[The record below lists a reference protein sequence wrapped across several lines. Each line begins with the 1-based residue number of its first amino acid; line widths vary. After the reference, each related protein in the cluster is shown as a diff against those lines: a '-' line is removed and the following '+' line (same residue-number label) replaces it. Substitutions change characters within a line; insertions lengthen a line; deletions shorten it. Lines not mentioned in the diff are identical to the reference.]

1 MASMDGKTAFSTVNT
16 AQPPAATN
24 RIYPQITQMDTD
36 ISLSSFYLSN
46 LRHLW
51 IALLKSWRQAK
62 KARNSITNRR
72 MWPHLMV
79 GRVLLIVV
87 SIVSLGSFWIPVC
100 AHADQEPLKLDGTTS
115 RYNLAGH
122 LQVYEDA
129 GGSETIEDI
138 LSKPFRP
145 VQTGTPHFGFTQ
157 SVYWIKLTIADGTAE
172 PQKILLEIRNQYLDF
187 IDIFVKSGSNPEIA
201 RYRAGARVP
210 FDERISRG
218 RYPVVT
224 LNFSP
229 GEVKT
234 VFFRVSTRTPVRLPL
249 VLSTRDAHRHEEVK
263 QFVFLG
269 LFFGALVFLIIYSL
283 FAWSILRQPAYLYY
297 ILTIAGVGANQLA
310 LNGLTAWMPFF
321 SEPQRMLH
329 LLTAGI
335 GFTCV
340 FNVVFVSSFM
350 DCRAKYPILYRILDV
365 FLVLGV
371 IVTITYIVNYYVGN
385 AMAMAYGP
393 ALAYVLAIVI
403 GLMWYWGES
412 HARYLFLAHVQL
424 PIIGT
429 IHVAAMAGLIPFN
442 PILTQLLPIAYL
454 WQGLFFMLALV
465 DRYSIMQRRFMHE
478 LEDKVA
484 ERSAELVEANK
495 HLESEIVE
503 RKRIE
508 AVIARAK
515 REWEQTFDTVPD
527 LITIIDRDFVIHR
540 INKAM
545 ADKMN
550 LHPRDAIGR
559 HCYELC
565 HGTDEPFDG
574 CPLHRSMLDDE
585 EHSTEIVE
593 PRLGGTFIVSVSPL
607 PTDNHQAE
615 RFVHVARDITE
626 RKIFEERLR
635 KQARTDS
642 LTNIW
647 NRRHFMQLAERE
659 LERTRRYGGQFA
671 LAMIDLDHFKTIND
685 TCGHDVGDET
695 LRKVAEIVGN
705 NLRKVD
711 VFARFGGEEFVLALP
726 ETDLEKALHVAERLR
741 RQVADTPMTDQATPI
756 RTTVSIGVTVVGH
769 EPADLATALKQADKA
784 LYMAKRN
791 GRNRVEVYSDLV
803 RKRTTLS
810 PV

>member
-1 MASMDGKTAFSTVNT
+1 MLSMDGRTTFSTMNT
-16 AQPPAATN
+16 
-24 RIYPQITQMDTD
+24 D
-36 ISLSSFYLSN
+36 
-46 LRHLW
+46 
-51 IALLKSWRQAK
+51 
-62 KARNSITNRR
+62 RR
-72 MWPHLMV
+72 MWPCAMV
-79 GRVLLIVV
+79 GRVLLIVM
-87 SIVSLGSFWIPVC
+87 SIVALGSFWIPVY
-100 AHADQEPLKLDGTTS
+100 AHADQELLKLDGTTS
-115 RYNLAGH
+115 RYDLAGH
-122 LQVYEDA
+122 LEVYEDV

-145 VQTGTPHFGFTQ
+145 VQMGMLNFGFTQ
-157 SVYWIKLTIADGTAE
+157 SAYWVKLTIADATTE
-172 PQKILLEIRNQYLDF
+172 PQTLILEIRNQYLDF
-187 IDIFVKSGSNPEIA
+187 IDIFIKSDSNPDIA

-218 RYPVVT
+218 RYPVVS
-224 LNFSP
+224 LNFAP

-234 VFFRVSTRTPVRLPL
+234 VFLQIKTRTPVRLPL
-249 VLSTRDAHRHEEVK
+249 VLSTREAHRHEEVK
-263 QFVFLG
+263 QFVLLG
-269 LFFGALVFLIIYSL
+269 LLFGALAFLIIYSL

-297 ILTIAGVGANQLA
+297 ILTVAGVGANQVA
-310 LNGLTAWMPFF
+310 INGLTSWMPFF

-340 FNVVFVSSFM
+340 FNIIFVSSFM
-350 DCRAKYPILYRILDV
+350 DCRAKYPILYRVLDV
-365 FLVLGV
+365 FLVLAV

-393 ALAYVLAIVI
+393 ALAYVLAVVI
-403 GLMWYWGES
+403 GLMWYRGES

-429 IHVAAMAGLIPFN
+429 IHALTMAGLIPFK
-442 PILTQLLPIAYL
+442 PVLGQLLPLAYP

-478 LEDKVA
+478 LEERVV
-484 ERSAELVEANK
+484 ERSTELVESNE
-495 HLESEIVE
+495 HLQSEIAE
-503 RKRIE
+503 RKRVE
-508 AVIARAK
+508 AAIARAK

-527 LITIIDRDFVIHR
+527 LIAIIDRNHVIHR

-550 LHPRDAIGR
+550 LHPKDAIGR

-574 CPLHRSMLDDE
+574 CPLHRSMLDNE
-585 EHSTEIVE
+585 EHSAEVVE
-593 PRLGGTFIVSVSPL
+593 LRLGGTFVVSVTPL
-607 PTDNHQAE
+607 PTDNHKAD

-635 KQARTDS
+635 RQASTDS
-642 LTNIW
+642 LTQIW

-685 TCGHDVGDET
+685 TRGHDVGDET
-695 LRKVAEIVGN
+695 LKRVAEIVGN

-711 VFARFGGEEFVLALP
+711 VFARFGGEEFVVALP

-741 RQVADTPMTDQATPI
+741 RQVADTPMTDQATPV
-756 RTTVSIGVTVVGH
+756 RTTVSIGVTVVGR
-769 EPADLATALKQADKA
+769 EPADLATALKQADDA
-784 LYMAKRN
+784 LYRAKRN
-791 GRNRVEVYSDLV
+791 GRNRVEVFKGLTGS
-803 RKRTTLS
+803 RMIS
-810 PV
+810 SAP